1 MTDAAKEVI
10 ERVEAE
16 EKAASK
22 ARNAASKEAA
32 EVN

>member
-16 EKAASK
+16 EKAARK
-22 ARNAASKEAA
+22 AKKAEA
-32 EVN
+32 VN